1 VETRTPGS
9 ASGLGKR
16 IGSNPDTAPRADST
30 RTRWL
35 SPVARRLVVGVP
47 WPRALQGTKW
57 PRGQGTW
64 SGIGPV
70 QAVEEGRLH

>member
-1 VETRTPGS
+1 METRTPGS

-30 RTRWL
+30 RTRWF
-35 SPVARRLVVGVP
+35 SPVARRIVVGCPGRVP
-47 WPRALQGTKW
+47 YRGRSGRAV
-57 PRGQGTW
+57 RAAW

-70 QAVEEGRLH
+70 QAVEEERLH